1 MYTEQFKTNRGFAV
15 IEPTESGSSVYTQK
29 IKEDWGVVVS
39 LGPPYL
45 PDYPFIARLKWAI
58 GIHPC
63 PYKVGDRVLLPHGKD
78 FFIEDR
84 QLRVVNQTKVEVY
97 ERAN

>member
-1 MYTEQFKTNRGFAV
+1 MSNEQFKTNRGFAV
-15 IEPTESGSSVYTQK
+15 LEPTESSSFIQK
-29 IKEDWGVVVS
+29 TREEWGVVVS
-39 LGPPYL
+39 LGPPHL
-45 PDYPFIARLKWAI
+45 PDYPFLARLKWVF
-58 GIHPC
+58 GVHPC

-97 ERAN
+97 ERVN

>member
-1 MYTEQFKTNRGFAV
+1 MSKEQFKTNRGFCV
-15 IEPTESGSSVYTQK
+15 IEPTESQSQIYTQK
-29 IKEDWGVVVS
+29 FKEEWGVVIS

-45 PDYPFIARLKWAI
+45 PDYPFIARLKWLI

-84 QLRVVNQTKVEVY
+84 QLRVVGQTKVEVY
-97 ERAN
+97 ESNN